1 MINVLN
7 IVTKSI
13 GYDFEDLLS
22 IFLSIFS
29 WCPISSGERLSL
41 SFRHFSNLFQ
51 LPIKKLFLP
60 LIEKHFADS
69 AKSVGTW
76 ILRVDCLS

>member
-1 MINVLN
+1 MILR
-7 IVTKSI
+7 IYSPF
-13 GYDFEDLLS
+13 YSL
-22 IFLSIFS
+22 FS
-29 WCPISSGERLSL
+29 VGVRSGERLSL